1 MRRKSFTELKPE
13 EVLMLA
19 IDVEVVNGDRLRNF
33 SLLFAESSPDAAKLF
48 AGMAAEEDQHR
59 NQLDEIFKE
68 RYPNMTKTIG
78 QDDVSEIPE
87 DQDLGVSA
95 GMAFDSLTLKEA
107 LETVLH
113 AELQAQDFYDQA
125 ARHTDQPELASI
137 YRELGGLEQN
147 HVQWIETR
155 LDELARVG
163 VGTKDMFK
171 DTGRSRRILDDAN

>member
-1 MRRKSFTELKPE
+1 
-13 EVLMLA
+13 
-19 IDVEVVNGDRLRNF
+19 
-33 SLLFAESSPDAAKLF
+33 
-48 AGMAAEEDQHR
+48 
-59 NQLDEIFKE
+59 
-68 RYPNMTKTIG
+68 
-78 QDDVSEIPE
+78 
-87 DQDLGVSA
+87 
-95 GMAFDSLTLKEA
+95 MAFDSLTLKEA